1 MAENKETKRVLV
13 LQHFYENPAGRVG
26 NLLDEHGIPYD
37 NIHVGTDPLPDLKQY
52 QALIVLGGTQHLY
65 DKNKYPYTM
74 HEEIYLHSAIR
85 EGIPYLGM
93 CLGGQLLANAFHAP
107 IRRLPKEQIGFLQV
121 HFTEE
126 GMHDPLYH
134 GLPGYQQA
142 FQWHEDCF
150 ELPEGAVA
158 LAHHTDGS
166 NQAFRYGRHAYGLQY
181 HIELT
186 REMLNTWLTDPSLK
200 QEFIETY
207 GSDAYNKVMQ
217 EVPQLFPTYDQHAR
231 TLIENFFRIS
241 KLI

>member
-1 MAENKETKRVLV
+1 MPDKKRVLV

-26 NLLDEHGIPYD
+26 NLLAEHNIPYD
-37 NIHVGTDPLPDLKQY
+37 IIHVGVDALHDPRQY
-52 QALIVLGGTQHLY
+52 GALIVLGGTQHLY
-65 DKNKYPYTM
+65 DKNKYPYTA
-74 HEEIYLHSAIR
+74 HEEIYLHKAIR

-93 CLGGQLLANAFHAP
+93 CLGGQLLANAFNAP
-107 IRRLPKEQIGFLQV
+107 IRRLPKERIGFLQV
-121 HFTEE
+121 HFTQA
-126 GMHDPLYH
+126 GTHDPLYH

-150 ELPEGAVA
+150 ALPEGAVA

-166 NQAFRYGRHAYGLQY
+166 NQAFRYGSHAYGLQY

-186 REMLNTWLTDPSLK
+186 KEMFDTWLNDPSLK
-200 QEFIETY
+200 KEFVE
-207 GSDAYNKVMQ
+207 AYSMDVYKKVVQ

-231 TLIENFFRIS
+231 TLIENFFSIS